1 MEMEFIRNR
10 ITELRLKKG
19 VSEYQLSYDLGHSK
33 NYIHNIVTGYSQ
45 PSVKELLYL
54 IDTLGITPRLFFDEE
69 EEYRNPILGQEI
81 IDGIKSTNDHDLEA
95 VLLIVRRLNEKNK
108 QVCNRVIKILYPI
121 YREYSRGSMSNIIE
135 ITKGWFLL
143 LLTTRSGTLCVERE
157 LQLTL

>member
-69 EEYRNPILGQEI
+69 TEYRNPILVQ
-81 IDGIKSTNDHDLEA
+81 DYRWH
-95 VLLIVRRLNEKNK
+95 
-108 QVCNRVIKILYPI
+108 QVD
-121 YREYSRGSMSNIIE
+121 E
-135 ITKGWFLL
+135 
-143 LLTTRSGTLCVERE
+143 RSGFRSCSADGQALE
-157 LQLTL
+157 

>member
-54 IDTLGITPRLFFDEE
+54 
-69 EEYRNPILGQEI
+69 
-81 IDGIKSTNDHDLEA
+81 
-95 VLLIVRRLNEKNK
+95 
-108 QVCNRVIKILYPI
+108 
-121 YREYSRGSMSNIIE
+121 M
-135 ITKGWFLL
+135 
-143 LLTTRSGTLCVERE
+143 TRSVSRPVCFSMRKRNTEIQFWFRRS
-157 LQLTL
+157 

>member
-54 IDTLGITPRLFFDEE
+54 IDTLGITPL
-69 EEYRNPILGQEI
+69 
-81 IDGIKSTNDHDLEA
+81 S
-95 VLLIVRRLNEKNK
+95 LIH
-108 QVCNRVIKILYPI
+108 I
-121 YREYSRGSMSNIIE
+121 
-135 ITKGWFLL
+135 
-143 LLTTRSGTLCVERE
+143 
-157 LQLTL
+157 

>member
-54 IDTLGITPRLFFDEE
+54 IDTLGITPPFVFR
-69 EEYRNPILGQEI
+69 
-81 IDGIKSTNDHDLEA
+81 
-95 VLLIVRRLNEKNK
+95 
-108 QVCNRVIKILYPI
+108 
-121 YREYSRGSMSNIIE
+121 
-135 ITKGWFLL
+135 
-143 LLTTRSGTLCVERE
+143 
-157 LQLTL
+157 